1 MANCCRI
8 TDLRCKEVIN
18 LYDGCRM
25 GYVGDVEVDTL
36 CGRVVSIV
44 VPGRC
49 HFFGLLGRD
58 EDYVIAW
65 EQIEKIGDNI
75 ILVRYEHNIKRKERK
90 KWWSNIR

>member
-1 MANCCRI
+1 MSSCCRI

-65 EQIEKIGDNI
+65 EQNMNI
-75 ILVRYEHNIKRKERK
+75 ILNEKKEK
-90 KWWSNIR
+90 NGGLI